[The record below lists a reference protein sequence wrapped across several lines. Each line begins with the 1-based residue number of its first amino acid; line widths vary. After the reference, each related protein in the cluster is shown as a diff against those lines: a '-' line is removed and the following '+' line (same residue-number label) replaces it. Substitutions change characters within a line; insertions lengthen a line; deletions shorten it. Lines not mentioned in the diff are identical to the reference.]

1 MTGMTPPVSAGP
13 VPGDWREPD
22 RRFVIS
28 GPARPRDLRDIM
40 GMPFFALG
48 RRSHSEPLHYR
59 TRHMEIFVTPS
70 ASGMAT
76 VRDADVL
83 LWLGGQIVDALN
95 HGLWVS
101 RHVRFTP
108 WRLFA
113 DLGWADGVHQYHRLD
128 GALAR
133 LATTRIATSLRNGSD
148 WNEKSFTWIS
158 DLRMSRENGVAL
170 TLPVWFM
177 EGVCDRSRVL
187 SVDPAYFRLDGGL
200 ERWLYRLARRHA
212 GRQAEGWTF
221 ALTDLQARS
230 GSLSPRRR
238 FAASVVM
245 IARRQS
251 VPGYTLR
258 VISGGK
264 PPVLRITPTVSST
277 GAVHN
282 RVNPAVASG
291 THDTVGPVTEIPLGE
306 FGIDFQCV
314 DLKRKIASVTYI
326 TYIYT
331 LVLVRRAPTCPRAS
345 HYRPAYAVLRQA
357 TTVLHQVASVL
368 LPGMSERALR
378 RAA

>member
-1 MTGMTPPVSAGP
+1 MTPATGS
-13 VPGDWREPD
+13 WREPD

-28 GPARPRDLRDIM
+28 GPARPRDLRDLM

-48 RRSHSEPLHYR
+48 RRSPGEPQHYR
-59 TRHMEIFVTPS
+59 TRHMEIFVMPG

-76 VRDADVL
+76 VHDADVL

-113 DLGWADGVHQYHRLD
+113 DLGWGDGAHQYHRLH

-133 LATTRIATSLRNGSD
+133 LATTRVATSLRNGSD
-148 WNEKSFTWIS
+148 WHEKSFTWIS
-158 DLRMSRENGVAL
+158 DLQMSREDGVAL

-200 ERWLYRLARRHA
+200 DRWLYRLARRHA

-221 ALTDLQARS
+221 GLSDLHVRS

-238 FAASVVM
+238 FTVGVVR

-264 PPVLRITPTVSST
+264 QPVLRITPTVSST
-277 GAVHN
+277 DPVHN
-282 RVNPAVASG
+282 RVNHTVASV
-291 THDTVGPVTEIPLGE
+291 THDTVGPVTQIPLAE
-306 FGIDFQCV
+306 FGIGFQYL

-331 LVLVRRAPTCPRAS
+331 LVLVRRAPAGPRAS
-345 HYRPAYAVLRQA
+345 HYLGAYAVLRHA
-357 TTVLHQVASVL
+357 VTVLHRIASVL
-368 LPGMSERALR
+368 QSGMSQWALR
-378 RAA
+378 GAA